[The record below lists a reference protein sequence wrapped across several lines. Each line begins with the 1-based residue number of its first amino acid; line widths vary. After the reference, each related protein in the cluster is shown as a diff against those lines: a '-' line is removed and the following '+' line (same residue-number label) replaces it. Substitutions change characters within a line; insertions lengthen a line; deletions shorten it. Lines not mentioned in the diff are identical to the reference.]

1 MANEITSTNVAQAIV
16 KLVAARA
23 MPALLS
29 NLVMGNLVNRDFEA
43 TVAAAGDTVNVPIPP
58 SMTANNIAEAGSV
71 VNQNPNLGNAQIVL
85 NTHAEATF
93 TIPDVTKVLALPD
106 LMATY
111 MNPAIIAVAE
121 KIEKDLL
128 GLYPLYT
135 ANTPVG
141 AGNTAITEA
150 TVDAA
155 ETALFKAKVSGQ
167 KFLVLSADA
176 YSQLRQIPRFSEAQT
191 NNDPAAIASGVV
203 GTVKGF
209 TAYRSQLVA
218 KVATTTYNLAFGR
231 DGMGLVIRQL
241 PKPMPGT
248 GAVAEYAELGNFGLR
263 VVMSYQPNTLA
274 QQFTVDVLYGVGVL
288 RNTHGVQVLS

>member
-93 TIPDVTKVLALPD
+93 TIPDVTKVLAVPD

-176 YSQLRQIPRFSEAQT
+176 YSQLRRIRDSRRLRPTTTRRPS
-191 NNDPAAIASGVV
+191 PAASSAPSKDSPPIGANWLPRLRRRPTIWPLAGTAWVWSSGNCRNPCP
-203 GTVKGF
+203 
-209 TAYRSQLVA
+209 APARW
-218 KVATTTYNLAFGR
+218 
-231 DGMGLVIRQL
+231 
-241 PKPMPGT
+241 
-248 GAVAEYAELGNFGLR
+248 
-263 VVMSYQPNTLA
+263 PNTPNSA
-274 QQFTVDVLYGVGVL
+274 T
-288 RNTHGVQVLS
+288 SACAS